1 MIILSKNQ
9 CNNER
14 ITSNVET
21 QTYFIQEHTATK
33 KIITAQANTGTRA
46 TTKVIKKSQDHT

>member
-9 CNNER
+9 SNNER

-33 KIITAQANTGTRA
+33 KIITAQANTGTRT
-46 TTKVIKKSQDHT
+46 TTKIIKKSQDHT

>member
-9 CNNER
+9 SNNER

-21 QTYFIQEHTATK
+21 QTYFFKNTQHTATK

-46 TTKVIKKSQDHT
+46 TT